1 MFFIYLAF
9 ILILLFFLAIII
21 VPIILIIYGL
31 IKKKKKLVIGTVTVS
46 LLIVFI
52 YVGYNFLFPTKFPYV
67 DRWIIGKDK
76 ESIIEVY
83 GEPDTVGDN
92 SISYYIGKDTGV
104 LGTGLMD
111 STNQYFYRISFDENG
126 VAYEVEEF
134 TWL

>member
-52 YVGYNFLFPTKFPYV
+52 YVGYNFLFPTKFPY
-67 DRWIIGKDK
+67 
-76 ESIIEVY
+76 